1 MSNDTFGVIA
11 FSVFLGTVGALV
23 AFNPRA
29 IPRMTNAYY
38 ALIRMKSRL
47 AEDDYDKV
55 SIRVTGG
62 IVFVIALYVLVDH
75 FSRLWK

>member
-1 MSNDTFGVIA
+1 MSNNTFGVIA
-11 FSVFLGTVGALV
+11 YSVLTGTVGALV

-47 AEDDYDKV
+47 EEDDYDKV
-55 SIRVTGG
+55 GIRVTGG
-62 IVFVIALYVLVDH
+62 IVFVLALYVLVYH
-75 FSRLWK
+75 FSHLWT